1 MPAPDIRLSSEF
13 DCDLHI
19 NILYGVIFYAA
30 FYPPRFRI
38 VFCKGRVNFW
48 LNYTFWCFGSLFL
61 IIFIVY
67 ISRYAHKIFLKPID
81 RQTYYCF
88 N

>member
-38 VFCKGRVNFW
+38 VFCKGSKLLTKLYVLVFW
-48 LNYTFWCFGSLFL
+48 FALFNYFCHL
-61 IIFIVY
+61 Y
-67 ISRYAHKIFLKPID
+67 
-81 RQTYYCF
+81 
-88 N
+88 